1 MISLLGF
8 LAIEV
13 GVQGEPV
20 DTARL
25 DVMSFNIRYGDAAD
39 GPDRWE
45 LRRDGVVDRVK
56 AHRPMVFGV
65 QEALGYQ
72 VEFIAEHF
80 PDYEWVGVGR
90 DDGKMKGEL
99 SAIFMRKGLRMGD
112 RSGTRWISLTP
123 EVAGTLGGDATLPRV
138 FTWVVVRVEGKEI
151 LVINTHWDH
160 RSESARLL
168 GAEQISAFADTHPG
182 MRTVLMGDF
191 NCDMSSA
198 PVRKLIEGGFQPLG
212 VQSGPR
218 FTFNAFNPEATG
230 GGLIDHVFYR
240 GALASEGIVV
250 DDSKMKNGRFPSDHF
265 PVLASFVVR

>member
-1 MISLLGF
+1 MIWMLGVM
-8 LAIEV
+8 AIGFGNE
-13 GVQGEPV
+13 GES
-20 DTARL
+20 TESARF

-56 AHRPMVFGV
+56 APQPMVFGV

-72 VEFIAEHF
+72 VEFIAERF

-99 SAIFMRKGLRMGD
+99 SAIFVRKGLRVVD
-112 RSGTRWISLTP
+112 RSGTRWISPTP
-123 EVAGTLGGDATLPRV
+123 EVAGSLGGDATLPRV

-168 GAEQISAFADTHPG
+168 GAEQISAFADNHSG

-191 NCDMSSA
+191 NCELNSA
-198 PVRKLIEGGFQPLG
+198 PVRKLIEVGFNPLG
-212 VQSGPR
+212 IQSGPK
-218 FTFNAFNPEATG
+218 FTFNAFNPDATS
-230 GGLIDHVFYR
+230 GGLIDHFFYR
-240 GALASEGIVV
+240 GALSSEGVVV
-250 DDSKMKNGRFPSDHF
+250 DDSKMHNGRFPSDHF
-265 PVLASFVVR
+265 PVVASFVLK